1 LRPKLLK
8 KLQKLSIFLAKLCSI
23 KAHRGF
29 LKMIMMKKTSLFV
42 LRATALASMAV
53 ALSAHA
59 LQTVTPVKDAG
70 GTAFAGGTT
79 AGNLTSWTTTAGLG
93 TTVTV
98 IGRYSDG
105 SSGNEAG
112 LGLKVKYDETKLTGV
127 TVTAL
132 NTKCMIAPPQVQ
144 PAGATSQAVMGWI
157 ETSKRAGGAVGW
169 PALADLASPDGC
181 LSPNTPANETG
192 AASPT
197 LNLFQFTGTLAPSVG
212 LGGTADILITA
223 DGNFSY
229 AGAGP
234 GMNDQKIT
242 VTAAAAPSIAISS
255 VVSRKAH
262 GPAGGPFVNYDLPLP
277 NFGGSIGGAID
288 VEPRLIGTGHK
299 IVFVFNSAVTSV
311 GTPTLAAGTGL
322 LAISGASAAAAISG
336 NEVTVTLTGVPDIQR
351 VKVSLPGVNGAL
363 SVAANVGFLVGD
375 VNGSLQTTGTDVNPL
390 KAAVASSTAVGPTT
404 FKFDVNADGSISGTD
419 VNAVKAR
426 AASSPG
432 PL

>member
-1 LRPKLLK
+1 
-8 KLQKLSIFLAKLCSI
+8 
-23 KAHRGF
+23 
-29 LKMIMMKKTSLFV
+29 MIMMKKTSLFV

-70 GTAFAGGTT
+70 GTAFAGGGP
-79 AGNLTSWTTTAGLG
+79 AVGNVVSWSTTAGLG

-112 LGLKVKYDETKLTGV
+112 LGLKVKYDETKFTGV

-169 PALADLASPDGC
+169 PALADLATPDGC

-192 AASPT
+192 AATPT

-212 LGGTADILITA
+212 VNGTTDILITA

-242 VTAAAAPSIAISS
+242 ITAAPAPLCNLDVDGSGGTPSASIDGLLIKRALNSFLPAANILNGITLPATATRTTGAAIRAYVLGLGNVLDVDTNGANVPAASVDGLLIQRALNTFISS
-255 VVSRKAH
+255 
-262 GPAGGPFVNYDLPLP
+262 L
-277 NFGGSIGGAID
+277 SI
-288 VEPRLIGTGHK
+288 T
-299 IVFVFNSAVTSV
+299 
-311 GTPTLAAGTGL
+311 
-322 LAISGASAAAAISG
+322 
-336 NEVTVTLTGVPDIQR
+336 TGVTTAATGSQVR
-351 VKVSLPGVNGAL
+351 TYLNANCGTSLTP
-363 SVAANVGFLVGD
+363 
-375 VNGSLQTTGTDVNPL
+375 
-390 KAAVASSTAVGPTT
+390 
-404 FKFDVNADGSISGTD
+404 
-419 VNAVKAR
+419 
-426 AASSPG
+426 
-432 PL
+432 

>member
-1 LRPKLLK
+1 
-8 KLQKLSIFLAKLCSI
+8 
-23 KAHRGF
+23 
-29 LKMIMMKKTSLFV
+29 MIMMKKTSLFV

-70 GTAFAGGTT
+70 GTAFTAVVT
-79 AGNLTSWTTTAGLG
+79 AGNVTSWSTTAGLG

-112 LGLKVKYDETKLTGV
+112 LGLKVKYDETKFTGV

-242 VTAAAAPSIAISS
+242 VTAAAAPSITMSGGASRATHTGGALVGVRDIAVIS
-255 VVSRKAH
+255 A
-262 GPAGGPFVNYDLPLP
+262 
-277 NFGGSIGGAID
+277 FGGGA
-288 VEPRLIGTGHK
+288 
-299 IVFVFNSAVTSV
+299 
-311 GTPTLAAGTGL
+311 TLAATAADTTITTEPRRGGGALFDQFSAVMTFNVPPTSGT
-322 LAISGASAAAAISG
+322 ASIVSC
-336 NEVTVTLTGVPDIQR
+336 LTWNGTAGVPCATNPTLGAVVFDNATSSAIISLSGVVDQSR
-351 VKVSLPGVNGAL
+351 VQLRLTN
-363 SVAANVGFLVGD
+363 
-375 VNGSLQTTGTDVNPL
+375 VNGSGIDGNLTLGFLIGDVQNDRATNTGDINQV
-390 KAAVASSTAVGPTT
+390 KAQ
-404 FKFDVNADGSISGTD
+404 SGTLTPTARFD
-419 VNAVKAR
+419 INKDGAINTGDINAVKA
-426 AASSPG
+426 ASGRRLP
-432 PL
+432 